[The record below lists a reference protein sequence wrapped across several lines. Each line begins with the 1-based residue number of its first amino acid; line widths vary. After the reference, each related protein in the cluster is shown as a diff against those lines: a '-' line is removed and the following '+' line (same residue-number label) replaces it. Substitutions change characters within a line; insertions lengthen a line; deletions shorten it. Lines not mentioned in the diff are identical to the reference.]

1 MNTEIY
7 NVTDSGIEEYSRAIS
22 RGGQLLRAGELV
34 AFPTETV
41 YGLGGNGLDGAACR
55 KIYEAK
61 GRPSD
66 NPLILHVA
74 DFAGLKKIVS
84 RVTETA
90 EKIFAAFMPGPIT
103 VILPRAAC
111 VPDTVTGGLDT
122 VAVRMPDHP
131 VARDLILAAGL
142 PVAAP
147 SANISGSPSPTNGA
161 TVRSDMQGRIGAI
174 LDGGSTSW
182 GIESTIVD
190 CTEADGPDTVT
201 ILRPGAITEEML
213 REIIGEVRMAAT
225 KAAPETKDELKR
237 APMAPGMK
245 YTHYAPKAPLTLT
258 ANRDVLAKE
267 YRRRTANG
275 EQVGLL
281 LFAEDYLAMEGV
293 YKCSL
298 GSSRSLREIAAGL
311 YDHLRYFDPLPVDS
325 ILCPVVPEEGLG
337 IAIMNRLLKAAGG
350 RIIETE

>member
-1 MNTEIY
+1 MMNTEIY
-7 NVTDSGIEEYSRAIS
+7 NVKDSGSPEYCRAIS
-22 RGGQLLRAGELV
+22 RGAELLRAGELV

-41 YGLGGNGLDGAACR
+41 YGLGGNGLDADACR
-55 KIYEAK
+55 RIYEAK

-74 DFAGLKKIVS
+74 DFAGIKNIVS

-147 SANISGSPSPTNGA
+147 SANISGRPSPTNGE
-161 TVRSDMQGRIGAI
+161 TVCHDLSGRIRAI
-174 LDGGSTSW
+174 LDGGSTDW

-190 CTEADGPDTVT
+190 CTEADGEDTVT
-201 ILRPGAITEEML
+201 ILRPGAITAEML
-213 REIIGEVRMAAT
+213 GEIIGTV
-225 KAAPETKDELKR
+225 KQAAPKSAAETESGLKR

-258 ANRDVLAKE
+258 MDGTVLQQE
-267 YRRRTANG
+267 YRRRQSCG

-281 LFAEDYLAMEGV
+281 LFSEDYEAYEAA

-298 GSSRSLREIAAGL
+298 GSRHDLREIAAGL
-311 YDHLRYFDPLPVDS
+311 YDSLRYFDELPVDS
-325 ILCPVVPEEGLG
+325 LLCPIVPDEGLG
-337 IAIMNRLLKAAGG
+337 VAVMNRLRKAAGG
-350 RIIETE
+350 RII

>member
-1 MNTEIY
+1 MNTEIF
-7 NVTDSGIEEYSRAIS
+7 NVKNPGTEGYSRAIS
-22 RGGQLLRAGELV
+22 RGAELLRAGELV

-74 DFAGLKKIVS
+74 DFEGLKKIVS

-103 VILPRAAC
+103 VILPRSAC
-111 VPDTVTGGLDT
+111 VPDAVTGGLDT
-122 VAVRMPDHP
+122 VAVRMPDQP

-147 SANISGSPSPTNGA
+147 SANISGRPSPTNGE
-161 TVRSDMQGRIGAI
+161 TVSRDLSGRIGAI
-174 LDGGSTSW
+174 MDGGSTDW

-190 CTEADGPDTVT
+190 CTEADGADTVT
-201 ILRPGAITEEML
+201 ILRPGAVTAEML
-213 REIIGEVRMAAT
+213 GEIIGTV
-225 KAAPETKDELKR
+225 KQAAPTSAAETESGLKR

-245 YTHYAPKAPLTLT
+245 YTHYAPKSPLTLAADKET
-258 ANRDVLAKE
+258 LLKE
-267 YRRRTANG
+267 YQRRRSEG

-281 LFAEDYLAMEGV
+281 LFAEDYPDCEAE

-298 GSSRSLREIAAGL
+298 GSRANLREIAAGL
-311 YDHLRYFDPLPVDS
+311 YDRLRYFDELPVDS
-325 ILCPVVPEEGLG
+325 LLCPIVPREGLG
-337 IAIMNRLLKAAGG
+337 VAIMNRLGKASGG
-350 RIIETE
+350 RMI